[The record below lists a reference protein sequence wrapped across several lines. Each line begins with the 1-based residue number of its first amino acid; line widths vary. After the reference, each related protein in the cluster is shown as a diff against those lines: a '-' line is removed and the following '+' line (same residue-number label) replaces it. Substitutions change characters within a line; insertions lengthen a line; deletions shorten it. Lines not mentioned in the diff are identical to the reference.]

1 MQDEDIARYRP
12 PVQDQTWSGGTADPS
27 VRPLDLANE
36 EQLTSSGALRD
47 LQAQAA
53 NESRNLSSTVGDYE
67 ASFGEKAAG
76 AAGDIFGF
84 LGDVLGPAAAIFG
97 GVEAARGI
105 HSDVKDSLDPN
116 YNPFAK
122 VQELLGTAGVQQNNM
137 NAAISADQFSSKVG
151 AGRPSFGSLAAPTF
165 DSSSIMQSMG
175 GHF

>member
-1 MQDEDIARYRP
+1 M
-12 PVQDQTWSGGTADPS
+12 
-27 VRPLDLANE
+27 
-36 EQLTSSGALRD
+36 TSSGALRD

-53 NESRNLSSTVGDYE
+53 TEARQTTSTIGDFE
-67 ASFGEKAAG
+67 ASIGEKAAG

-105 HSDVKDSLDPN
+105 HTDVKNSLDPN
-116 YNPFAK
+116 FNPYAK
-122 VQELLGTAGVQQNNM
+122 VQELIGSAGVQQAGM

-165 DSSSIMQSMG
+165 DSSSLMQSMG